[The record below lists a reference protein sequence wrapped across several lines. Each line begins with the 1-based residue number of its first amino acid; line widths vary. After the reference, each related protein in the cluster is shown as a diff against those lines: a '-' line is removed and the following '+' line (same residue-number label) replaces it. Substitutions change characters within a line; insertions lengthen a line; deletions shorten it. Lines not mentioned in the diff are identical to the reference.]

1 MATDSWINETLYP
14 DWGQRFLVKREL
26 ARVQS
31 AFQDIVI
38 FESSSHGRVML
49 LDGVVQITEA
59 DEFVYQEMLT
69 HVPLLAHGAAANV
82 LIIGAGDGGVLRR
95 VLQHRSVRR
104 AVMVEI
110 DGEVIRLSKEFLP
123 AIGGDAWTD
132 PRAEVIV
139 GDGIDYVKRAP
150 DATFDAIIVDST
162 DPIGVG
168 EVLFTDEFYANCAR
182 ILTARGLVV
191 NQCGV
196 PFMQA
201 DELRETSARRA
212 KFFPHVTAYVAA
224 VPTYVGGFMTLGW
237 AAKDATLTRVGVDE
251 IRARAAGRRHSWR
264 HALLDAGD
272 PRRGVQPAALYRAAS
287 ADDSVACM
295 SASLKPLTLDEFLD
309 WERSQPER
317 YEFDGI
323 QPVAMTGGSRAHSR
337 VGTRLVVALGNRV
350 KPPCEA
356 HGPDLKVLTGARV
369 RYPDASVVCSDS
381 DDAKRYHRAINRL
394 RSLVAVHGLDRSAG
408 EGNRIRS
415 RATRHGL
422 RAAGAGPRGG
432 HD

>member
-1 MATDSWINETLYP
+1 MATDAWVNETLYAE
-14 DWGQRFLVKREL
+14 WGQRFLVKREL

-31 AFQDIVI
+31 EFQDIVI
-38 FESSSHGRVML
+38 FESFTHGRVML

-69 HVPLLAHGAAANV
+69 HVPLLAHGACGRV

-95 VLQHRSVRR
+95 VLQHRGVKR

-123 AIGGDAWTD
+123 DIGGDAWD
-132 PRAEVIV
+132 DRRAEVIV

-150 DATFDAIIVDST
+150 DASFDVIIVDST

-168 EVLFTDEFYANCAR
+168 EVLFTDAFYANCAR
-182 ILTARGLVV
+182 ILTARGLIV

-237 AAKDATLTRVGVDE
+237 AAKDASLTRTGVDE
-251 IRARAAGRRHSWR
+251 IRARALAAG
-264 HALLDAGD
+264 
-272 PRRGVQPAALYRAAS
+272 
-287 ADDSVACM
+287 M
-295 SASLKPLTLDEFLD
+295 
-309 WERSQPER
+309 
-317 YEFDGI
+317 
-323 QPVAMTGGSRAHSR
+323 
-337 VGTRLVVALGNRV
+337 LG
-350 KPPCEA
+350 
-356 HGPDLKVLTGARV
+356 
-369 RYPDASVVCSDS
+369 
-381 DDAKRYHRAINRL
+381 
-394 RSLVAVHGLDRSAG
+394 
-408 EGNRIRS
+408 
-415 RATRHGL
+415 ATRYWTPEIHV
-422 RAAGAGPRGG
+422 GAFNLPPYIAE
-432 HD
+432 HLPK

>member
-1 MATDSWINETLYP
+1 MATDNWINETLYP

-31 AFQDIVI
+31 DFQDIVI
-38 FESSSHGRVML
+38 FESSSHGRVMV
-49 LDGVVQITEA
+49 LDGVIQITEA

-95 VLQHRSVRR
+95 VLQHKTVRR

-110 DGEVIRLSKEFLP
+110 DGEVIRLSRQFLP
-123 AIGGDAWTD
+123 GIAGDAWD
-132 PRAEVIV
+132 DKRADVIV

-150 DATFDAIIVDST
+150 DASFDAIIVDST

-168 EVLFTDEFYANCAR
+168 EVLFTDSFYENCAR
-182 ILTARGLVV
+182 ILTSRGLVV

-237 AAKDATLTRVGVDE
+237 AAKDAALASAPVSE
-251 IRARAAGRRHSWR
+251 IRERAA
-264 HALLDAGD
+264 
-272 PRRGVQPAALYRAAS
+272 AS
-287 ADDSVACM
+287 GI
-295 SASLKPLTLDEFLD
+295 LGTTRY
-309 WERSQPER
+309 WTPE
-317 YEFDGI
+317 I
-323 QPVAMTGGSRAHSR
+323 H
-337 VGTRLVVALGNRV
+337 VGAFNL
-350 KPPCEA
+350 PPYIA
-356 HGPDLKVLTGARV
+356 QHL
-369 RYPDASVVCSDS
+369 
-381 DDAKRYHRAINRL
+381 
-394 RSLVAVHGLDRSAG
+394 
-408 EGNRIRS
+408 
-415 RATRHGL
+415 
-422 RAAGAGPRGG
+422 
-432 HD
+432 